1 MNASRVRL
9 KTVSYMTAIHT
20 PNKRRA
26 ATGLLYAYGTDPI
39 TRKGFERIAESL
51 RKPTGHWFV
60 RWAFLHK
67 RAYYMNIFT
76 VSFFG
81 HRIIDNPFPLEQKLE
96 DLIRELLHSKEYVEF
111 LIGRDGEF
119 DQIVSSTI
127 RRCKRSVRN
136 DNSALVLVL
145 PYATAEYLNNEQSF
159 HDYYDEVEICAE
171 AAEHHFKSA
180 HQIRNRSMVDRSD
193 LVVFCVEHS
202 SGGAFQTMQ
211 YAKKVNAN
219 IVNFKEG

>member
-1 MNASRVRL
+1 MIV
-9 KTVSYMTAIHT
+9 
-20 PNKRRA
+20 
-26 ATGLLYAYGTDPI
+26 
-39 TRKGFERIAESL
+39 
-51 RKPTGHWFV
+51 
-60 RWAFLHK
+60 
-67 RAYYMNIFT
+67 FT

-81 HRIIDNPFPLEQKLE
+81 HRIIDNPFPVEQKLE
-96 DLIRELLHSKEYVEF
+96 DLIRDLLRSNEYVEF

-119 DQIVSSTI
+119 DQIVSSTV
-127 RRCKRSVRN
+127 RRCKHSIRD

-145 PYATAEYLNNEQSF
+145 PYATSEYLNNEQSF
-159 HDYYDEVEICAE
+159 HEYYDEVEICAE
-171 AAEHHFKSA
+171 AAERHFKSA

-202 SGGAFQTMQ
+202 SGGAYQTMQ